1 MVAKKTHP
9 MSVGYCG
16 DDCCHGDQVETKK
29 MKEQTRNRSYTFTG
43 PPLMSC
49 SYCQDPTST
58 KLPGLQT
65 GTRAGVR
72 PECPN
77 HESPRGHFKCEP
89 QHCYIAGAVLSTE
102 SIDIN
107 EMHFHPA

>member
-1 MVAKKTHP
+1 MVARKTYL
-9 MSVGYCG
+9 MSVGFCG
-16 DDCCHGDQVETKK
+16 EDRCHGDQVETKK

-49 SYCQDPTST
+49 FCCQDPTST

-65 GTRAGVR
+65 GTRAGVT

-77 HESPRGHFKCEP
+77 HKSPRGISNVKHNT
-89 QHCYIAGAVLSTE
+89 AT
-102 SIDIN
+102 
-107 EMHFHPA
+107 